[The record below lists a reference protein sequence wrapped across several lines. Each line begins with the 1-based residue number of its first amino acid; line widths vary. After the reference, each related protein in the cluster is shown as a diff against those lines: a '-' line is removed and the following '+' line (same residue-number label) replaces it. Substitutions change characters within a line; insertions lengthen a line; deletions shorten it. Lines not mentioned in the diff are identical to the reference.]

1 MPSILKVF
9 AGVIC
14 SGFFGFIRH
23 DGVSRLL
30 ERDEKRRL
38 RPALAGDDPEA
49 VVLDFMQ
56 PFTAGGKLIGFAWQA
71 RRDEPGRCG
80 DMPT

>member
-1 MPSILKVF
+1 MGEII
-9 AGVIC
+9 AGA
-14 SGFFGFIRH
+14 G
-23 DGVSRLL
+23 L
-30 ERDEKRRL
+30 EPHP

-71 RRDEPGRCG
+71 RRDEPGREGNAVTCRRNG
-80 DMPT
+80 AAIVPVNSPAMA